1 MSNKPCNIFIN
12 NRSYEFI
19 NGEDE
24 RKLKNFF
31 CLIIEKEVVQIIFT
45 SYIAFMSSEIE
56 FFPCNYQGHYR
67 DFPSLLFLFHTVKGI
82 LRHYS
87 NLVHSTK

>member
-31 CLIIEKEVVQIIFT
+31 CLIIEKEAVQIIFT
-45 SYIAFMSSEIE
+45 S
-56 FFPCNYQGHYR
+56 
-67 DFPSLLFLFHTVKGI
+67 
-82 LRHYS
+82 
-87 NLVHSTK
+87 